1 MLKPN
6 NKALVIASRLLD
18 KLEPSNLSI
27 IESFIISVSI
37 NVNLS
42 KIE

>member
-6 NKALVIASRLLD
+6 NKALVIASKLLD
-18 KLEPSNLSI
+18 KLEPSNLFM
-27 IESFIISVSI
+27 IELFIISISI